1 MKKVLLVSSN
11 QEKVPY
17 PVAPLGL
24 LYIANALTKVGFS
37 VSILD
42 LCFSKDVHNDIKK
55 SIKRTAPDFVG
66 VSLRNIDNLTFPQSV
81 SYLPAIKEIIKTI
94 NLYTHVPL
102 VLGGSAFSL
111 FPKEILS
118 FLGCEWGIVGEGE
131 KALTELL
138 MRFRRGEKDYKT
150 IDNLLWK
157 SGGRI
162 NDNRVRCLDHSIDS
176 VLDYSL
182 INNRMYV
189 KFAGMA
195 NVQTKRGC
203 SFKCAYCTYPLI
215 EGKNYRLRLPEI
227 VAEEMYLLQ
236 KKYAVP
242 HVFFVDDVFTYPA
255 KHAAAVC
262 EALLKKNVKMQWSCF
277 ASPHGI
283 SKKLL
288 ILMKKAGCTHIE
300 FGSDALSDRI
310 LSKLRKPFKVKEVL
324 RASKLCSEIGIKCA
338 HYIIFGAPGENRT
351 SLKEGFATI
360 RKLKGDAIIAMLGI
374 RIYPRTELEK
384 ISIREGVIT
393 ARTNLLFPRFYLSS
407 EISTD
412 ELTAKVKEVTLANP
426 HCIVPGLGI
435 RSSEAMYSILR
446 KHYREGPLW
455 GYLG

>member
-1 MKKVLLVSSN
+1 MKKVLLVSAN

-24 LYIANALTKVGFS
+24 LYIAHALNEANFN
-37 VSILD
+37 VSMLD
-42 LCFSKDVHNDIKK
+42 LCFSTNVHGDIMK
-55 SIKRTAPDFVG
+55 SIKQKAPDFIG

-81 SYLPAIKEIIKTI
+81 SYLPIMKEIIETI
-94 NLYTHVPL
+94 KSYTRVPI

-118 FLGCEWGIVGEGE
+118 FLDCEWGIVGEGE
-131 KALTELL
+131 GALAEL
-138 MRFRRGEKDYKT
+138 FRHFNKGERDYKT
-150 IDNLLWK
+150 IDNLIWRHR
-157 SGGRI
+157 GRI
-162 NDNRVRCLDHSIDS
+162 HANKVRYLDHSVES

-182 INNRMYV
+182 INNHMYTR
-189 KFAGMA
+189 FAGMA

-215 EGKNYRLRLPEI
+215 EGKKYRLRLPEI
-227 VAEEMYLLQ
+227 VAEEMHLLK

-242 HVFFVDDVFTYPA
+242 HVFFVDDVFTYPT

-262 EALLKKNVKMQWSCF
+262 EALLKKNVNMQWSCF

-288 ILMKKAGCTHIE
+288 MLMKKAGCTHIE
-300 FGSDALSDRI
+300 FGSDALSNRV
-310 LSKLRKPFKVKEVL
+310 LAKLRKPFTVKEVL
-324 RASKLCSEIGIKCA
+324 RASKICNEIGIKCA

-360 RKLKGDAIIAMLGI
+360 RKLKNDAIIAMLGI
-374 RIYPRTELEK
+374 RIYPRKELEK

-393 ARTNLLFPRFYLSS
+393 PRTNLLFPRFYLSS

-412 ELTAKVKEVTLANP
+412 ELTVKVKEATLPNP

-435 RSSEAMYSILR
+435 RSSDAMYLVLR

-455 GYLG
+455 G

>member
-1 MKKVLLVSSN
+1 MKKVLLVSVN
-11 QEKVPY
+11 QEKLPY
-17 PVAPLGL
+17 PAAPLGL
-24 LYIANALTKVGFS
+24 LYIAHALKEANFN

-42 LCFSKDVHNDIKK
+42 LCFSKDIHSDIMQ
-55 SIKRTAPDFVG
+55 SIRRIAPNFVG
-66 VSLRNIDNLTFPQSV
+66 VSLRNIDNLTYPQSI
-81 SYLPAIKEIIKTI
+81 SYLPVMKEIVETIKS
-94 NLYTHVPL
+94 YTQAPI

-118 FLGCEWGIVGEGE
+118 FLRCEWGVAGEGE
-131 KALTELL
+131 DAFTQLL
-138 MRFRRGEKDYKT
+138 KHFTSREKNYRT
-150 IDNLLWK
+150 ISNLIWK
-157 SGGRI
+157 QGDRI
-162 NDNRVRCLDHSIDS
+162 HSNSTKCLESSVDS

-182 INNRMYV
+182 INTRIYE

-215 EGKNYRLRLPEI
+215 DGKSYRLRLPEI
-227 VAEEMYLLQ
+227 VAEEMQLLQ
-236 KKYAVP
+236 KKYKVR
-242 HVFFVDDVFTYPA
+242 HVFFVDDVFTYPT

-277 ASPHGI
+277 ASPYGI

-288 ILMKKAGCTHIE
+288 MLMKKAGCTHIE
-300 FGSDALSDRI
+300 FGSDALSNRV
-310 LSKLRKPFKVKEVL
+310 LAKLRKPFTVKEVL
-324 RASKLCSEIGIKCA
+324 RASKLCNEVRIKCA

-360 RKLKGDAIIAMLGI
+360 RKLKGDAIIAMIGI
-374 RIYPRTELEK
+374 RIYPGTELEK

-393 ARTNLLFPRFYLSS
+393 SRTNLLFPRFYLSS
-407 EISTD
+407 GISTD